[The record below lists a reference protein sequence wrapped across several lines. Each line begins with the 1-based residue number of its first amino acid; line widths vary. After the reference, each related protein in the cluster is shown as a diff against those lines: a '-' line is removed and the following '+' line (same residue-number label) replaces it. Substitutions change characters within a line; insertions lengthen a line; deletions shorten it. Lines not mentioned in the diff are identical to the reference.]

1 MSAADWRQQ
10 LECIDLMLPELEAG
24 LAQDMV
30 SNWLKTHPKSSVR
43 QQQNFERH
51 VLRAIRCELLRTL
64 AQLDY
69 RQMSVRLA
77 DSRLFQWF
85 CRLEEVD
92 GILAPSK
99 STLQRYTE
107 FIQESQLTSRIQE
120 WLARLA
126 SPSSVTRSSSP
137 R

>member
-1 MSAADWRQQ
+1 MAATHACKDYADWRQQ

-30 SNWLKTHPKSSVR
+30 SNWLKTHLESSVR

-51 VLRAIRCELLRTL
+51 GLSAIRCELLRTL

-69 RQMSVRLA
+69 RQMSVQLA

-85 CRLEEVD
+85 CCLEELD
-92 GILAPSK
+92 DIQAPSK
-99 STLQRYTE
+99 NTL
-107 FIQESQLTSRIQE
+107 I
-120 WLARLA
+120 
-126 SPSSVTRSSSP
+126 
-137 R
+137 